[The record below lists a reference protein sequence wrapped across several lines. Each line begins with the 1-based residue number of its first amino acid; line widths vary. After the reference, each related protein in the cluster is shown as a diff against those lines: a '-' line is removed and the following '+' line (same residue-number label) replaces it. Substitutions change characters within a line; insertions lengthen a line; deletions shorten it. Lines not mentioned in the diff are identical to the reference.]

1 MSTIEIA
8 SKVAEL
14 RELKRMAEDLNTE
27 IEAIQD
33 SIKAHMA
40 ANELDE
46 MSGNDWKVSWK
57 LVKTRRFDSKAF
69 KATHSQLY
77 DQYCSESATR
87 RFTVA

>member
-14 RELKRMAEDLNTE
+14 RELKRLAEDLNTE

-46 MSGNDWKVSWK
+46 MSGNDWK
-57 LVKTRRFDSKAF
+57 
-69 KATHSQLY
+69 ATHSQLY

-87 RFTVA
+87 RFTIA